1 MTWDKERE
9 GTQNSPPAYW
19 EPSGSH
25 NIHFAGYILEVLK
38 QAHNKTLN
46 YTKLA
51 DLEQE
56 EEENPGKFLD
66 RLWEAHHKFPDVDP
80 ENAEGEMILKDTL
93 VTQLGPDIWCT
104 LQKQEFGPNQS
115 LKKLWQLA

>member
-1 MTWDKERE
+1 MY
-9 GTQNSPPAYW
+9 S
-19 EPSGSH
+19 
-25 NIHFAGYILEVLK
+25 V
-38 QAHNKTLN
+38 QARTKTLN

-80 ENAEGEMILKDTL
+80 ENAEGEMILKDRF
-93 VTQLGPDIWCT
+93 VTQLAPDIWCI

-115 LKKLWQLA
+115 LKKNCGSWLRWYIMVENMRRKRAKENQAMNWSPNNGC

>member
-1 MTWDKERE
+1 MY
-9 GTQNSPPAYW
+9 S
-19 EPSGSH
+19 
-25 NIHFAGYILEVLK
+25 V
-38 QAHNKTLN
+38 QAHTKTLN

-80 ENAEGEMILKDTL
+80 KNAEGEMILKDRF
-93 VTQLGPDIWCT
+93 VTQLAPDNWCT

-115 LKKLWQLA
+115 LEKTVVAGLDGILW